1 MLTGSGQQGAGERN
15 AYQLAEGLSIVEF
28 FSYNGPFV
36 EDGSNE
42 VCEDIAAV
50 RIENTSGINYSYIK
64 FELRSSSHTYS
75 FSAATVLTG
84 TKMTVLNENKET
96 FQDEPILSNSVV
108 TLAPFTDEPTVHLE
122 SVRISYID
130 GFLNVK
136 NLTDSPLQKLY
147 VYYKNTDSYGFF
159 GGITYRSYF
168 ELIGSGETAQNAVSN
183 LHKDSSKIVFVT
195 FE

>member
-1 MLTGSGQQGAGERN
+1 MKIKLSVFLFFVSFLLIFSCGCKNNPSTIQITEIPSAEMLTGSGQQGAGERN

-84 TKMTVLNENKET
+84 TKMKTKRRFRMNR
-96 FQDEPILSNSVV
+96 FFPI
-108 TLAPFTDEPTVHLE
+108 P
-122 SVRISYID
+122 
-130 GFLNVK
+130 
-136 NLTDSPLQKLY
+136 
-147 VYYKNTDSYGFF
+147 
-159 GGITYRSYF
+159 
-168 ELIGSGETAQNAVSN
+168 
-183 LHKDSSKIVFVT
+183 
-195 FE
+195 